1 MLSTNWSF
9 LGDGSLERL
18 GEFTLVRLGG
28 WTGNGNIERGNLSA
42 GRNKKLLERII
53 YLSNKFYHLTFT
65 YV

>member
-1 MLSTNWSF
+1 MLLTNCSF

-18 GEFTLVRLGG
+18 EKFEFVREG
-28 WTGNGNIERGNLSA
+28 WTGNGNMEGGNLSA
-42 GRNKKLLERII
+42 GRNKKLLECII